1 GDARVWGGTS
11 MYVPLTGK
19 GDVNVFLPK
28 FPPNQKLKADI
39 VYNYPLKAPIKKG
52 DAVAKL
58 RVTSSSNA
66 SNEVQLYAG
75 EDVETSPMWRRGL
88 DTLALRAFSWIP

>member
-1 GDARVWGGTS
+1 MGNGD
-11 MYVPLTGK
+11 LT
-19 GDVNVFLPK
+19 VFMPK

-52 DAVAKL
+52 DPVAKL
-58 RVTSSSNA
+58 KVTSSTNA
-66 SNEVQLYAG
+66 SSEVQLYAG

-88 DTLALRAFSWIP
+88 DTLALKALSWVP